1 MSIPAV
7 HRLRVY
13 RIVKPR
19 HERSAWTG
27 EGASKVG
34 GRWNSRGIPA
44 VYCAGSLA
52 LAAME
57 MLVHLEGPD
66 LLARYRWA
74 WIELD
79 SRRVIDLDAKRPPRR
94 WYENPPP
101 VELKQI
107 GDAFLLESDAP
118 ALRVP
123 SAVVPTESNYLLN
136 PAHPEVRKL
145 RTGRFLAFRFDPRL
159 LK

>member
-13 RIVKPR
+13 RITKPH

-27 EGASKVG
+27 EGAAKFG

-74 WIELD
+74 WLELDARRVTELD
-79 SRRVIDLDAKRPPRR
+79 SKRLPRR
-94 WYENPPP
+94 WHEDPPP
-101 VELKQI
+101 AELKQI
-107 GDAFLLESDAP
+107 GDAFLLKADAP

-123 SAVVPTESNYLLN
+123 SAVVPTESNYLIN
-136 PAHPEVRKL
+136 PAHPEMRKVRA
-145 RTGRFLAFRFDPRL
+145 GPFADFRFDLRL
-159 LK
+159 RK